1 MKRFMVFIMVFV
13 MIFCLTGCTGDPDIG
28 TSGPDGT
35 TASEPSGTEES
46 EQPAFVFPA
55 GSAGT
60 DEEIAG
66 WEIQDSVN
74 LTESLN
80 IPLWTKQWYSKNKKL
95 TDVCCATNGLGE
107 TYCVIR
113 TPGEE
118 EFAFTLY
125 QQIGEEWEALA
136 SGAFSFVLL
145 TLESPSEVMI
155 LYRPLEMEIL
165 FDSEGDPTVIGY
177 YEDCLAAYR
186 YDRTGKA
193 FSQTTVCSLDMEEK
207 SSDWYCIIDFAVLP
221 DRSAAYFYVYD
232 YEYRN
237 NSRSS
242 SQLILGYY
250 DAETGESKTAEISP
264 KENGQIGS
272 PYITYS
278 SYDDALYVAYTS
290 SMKKGTRNYE
300 CSFDLYRA
308 GWKDETFS
316 IEYVANIQ
324 TDSNSMDQTPCALI
338 ENQMCAAGFFTDSNG
353 NIFIAYGYTNHA
365 VGAELQSYLA
375 VVSKGE
381 VRKYALECAAEALN
395 LNWSVED
402 FFILEDNIYYLETH
416 YHLASDVNHFYI
428 GKLDP
433 ATGKTSIV
441 KEIEL
446 PAGMHQ
452 FMIEMSMRDDGI
464 DVIYLEKDTDNTFH
478 YLKLG

>member
-35 TASEPSGTEES
+35 TASEPSGTEGS
-46 EQPAFVFPA
+46 DQPAFVFPV

-60 DEEIAG
+60 DGEIAG

-80 IPLWTKQWYSKNKKL
+80 IPLWTKQWYAKTAKL

-145 TLESPSEVMI
+145 TSELHPEFI
-155 LYRPLEMEIL
+155 DYYPLEMEIL

-177 YEDCLAAYR
+177 YEDCLVAYR
-186 YDRTGKA
+186 YDRTDKA
-193 FSQTTVCSLDMEEK
+193 FSPTTVCSLDMEEK

-416 YHLASDVNHFYI
+416 YHLASDLNHFYI

>member
-80 IPLWTKQWYSKNKKL
+80 IPLWTKQWYAKTAKL
-95 TDVCCATNGLGE
+95 RDVCCATNGLGE

-113 TPGEE
+113 TPGEKE
-118 EFAFTLY
+118 CSFTLY
-125 QQIGEEWEALA
+125 QQVGEEWKALA
-136 SGAFSFVLL
+136 SGAFSLIVWEPYPNDFWNVI
-145 TLESPSEVMI
+145 T
-155 LYRPLEMEIL
+155 EMEIL
-165 FDSEGDPTVIGY
+165 FDSDGDPTVIGY

-193 FSQTTVCSLDMEEK
+193 FSQTTVCSLDMEGK
-207 SSDWYCIIDFAVLP
+207 SSEWNWDIGFAVLP
-221 DRSAAYFYVYD
+221 DRSAAYFYIYD
-232 YEYRN
+232 YEYDDS
-237 NSRSS
+237 NSSSSS

-250 DAETGESKTAEISP
+250 DAETGESKTAEVSS
-264 KENGQIGS
+264 KENRQIVY
-272 PYITYS
+272 PHITYS

-290 SMKKGTRNYE
+290 SMKKGIRNYE

-308 GWKDETFS
+308 GWKDETFF
-316 IEYVANIQ
+316 IEYVVNIQ
-324 TDSNSMDQTPCALI
+324 TDLNSMEESPCALT

-353 NIFIAYGYTNHA
+353 NVFIAYGYTNHA

-441 KEIEL
+441 
-446 PAGMHQ
+446 MHQ

>member
-1 MKRFMVFIMVFV
+1 M
-13 MIFCLTGCTGDPDIG
+13 
-28 TSGPDGT
+28 
-35 TASEPSGTEES
+35 
-46 EQPAFVFPA
+46 
-55 GSAGT
+55 
-60 DEEIAG
+60 
-66 WEIQDSVN
+66 
-74 LTESLN
+74 
-80 IPLWTKQWYSKNKKL
+80 
-95 TDVCCATNGLGE
+95 
-107 TYCVIR
+107 
-113 TPGEE
+113 
-118 EFAFTLY
+118 
-125 QQIGEEWEALA
+125 
-136 SGAFSFVLL
+136 
-145 TLESPSEVMI
+145 
-155 LYRPLEMEIL
+155 
-165 FDSEGDPTVIGY
+165 
-177 YEDCLAAYR
+177 
-186 YDRTGKA
+186 
-193 FSQTTVCSLDMEEK
+193 
-207 SSDWYCIIDFAVLP
+207 
-221 DRSAAYFYVYD
+221 
-232 YEYRN
+232 
-237 NSRSS
+237 
-242 SQLILGYY
+242 ILGYY

-264 KENGQIGS
+264 KENRQIVS
-272 PYITYS
+272 PHITYS

-338 ENQMCAAGFFTDSNG
+338 ENQLCAAGFFTDSNG
-353 NIFIAYGYTNHA
+353 NVFIAYRYTNHA

-464 DVIYLEKDTDNTFH
+464 DVIYLEKDTDNTFR